1 MRSLAAAIISAAAL
15 FSLSAR
21 AEVVRFPETGFPAFV
36 ITTPDG
42 WTHQPD
48 GDGNMLLIAGSKTA
62 SYALTV
68 GSYSGSLDDRANAP
82 QSMGPA
88 KISGYRG
95 YTYDSDMV
103 NSSGVRVNVHMVAV
117 KIGTNDMA
125 SITMLSVEGIAG
137 DDYQAAQ
144 SVLRNTSLVA
154 K

>member
-1 MRSLAAAIISAAAL
+1 
-15 FSLSAR
+15 
-21 AEVVRFPETGFPAFV
+21 
-36 ITTPDG
+36 
-42 WTHQPD
+42 
-48 GDGNMLLIAGSKTA
+48 
-62 SYALTV
+62 
-68 GSYSGSLDDRANAP
+68 
-82 QSMGPA
+82 MGPA